1 MNEKECLEKTYKL
14 WLLLQQDVISL
25 QEFLS
30 GFERIIKSYEVIIF
44 SNQQHKLW

>member
-1 MNEKECLEKTYKL
+1 MSEKECMEKTYKL

-30 GFERIIKSYEVIIF
+30 GFERIIKSYEF
-44 SNQQHKLW
+44 YHFQ